1 MQKSKTQIGLLGVL
15 EKFIR
20 SFIII
25 YILIRSIA
33 INFNIFEEDFK
44 ILRKI
49 FKNKKINIIDIGAS
63 DGIAVNFF
71 LKNLN
76 VREIHCF
83 EPHSLFLKKL
93 YLLKK
98 KFKNIKI
105 HKYGISSK
113 ENNVDVYIPYIKF
126 FNKDLFMLTYTFYN
140 LKELKDQIKLDF
152 INYKKILI
160 KKVSLRLKKFRYIA
174 KKIDL
179 IKIDVNG
186 HEYEIVKSIKTQIK
200 FDKPILIIEN
210 NTKIKEI
217 SKILKK
223 LGYVRYFNNNGN
235 LKKHTNQKV
244 LDIFF
249 INKK

>member
-25 YILIRSIA
+25 YILIRSVA
-33 INFNIFEEDFK
+33 IKFNIFEEDFK
-44 ILRKI
+44 ILIKI
-49 FKNKKINIIDIGAS
+49 FKNKQINIIDIGAS

-76 VREIHCF
+76 VKEVHCF
-83 EPHSLFLKKL
+83 EPHNLFLKKL
-93 YLLKK
+93 NILKK

-105 HKYGISSK
+105 HKHGISSK
-113 ENNVDVYIPYIKF
+113 ENNIDVYIPYIKF
-126 FNKDLFMLTYTFYN
+126 FGKNLFMLTYTFYDQ
-140 LKELKDQIKLDF
+140 KELKKQIKLDF
-152 INYKKILI
+152 NNYKKILI
-160 KKVSLRLKKFRYIA
+160 KKVSLKLKKFKYIP

-186 HEYEIVKSIKTQIK
+186 HEYQIVKSIKAQIK
-200 FDKPILIIEN
+200 FDKPVLVIEN
-210 NTKIKEI
+210 NSKIKEI
-217 SKILKK
+217 SKILKG
-223 LGYVRYFNNNGN
+223 LGYIGYINNNGD
-235 LKKHTNQKV
+235 LAKYTNQKV

-249 INKK
+249 INRK